1 LECASIRGLKILI
14 VEDEPLVA
22 ILIETMLEDLG
33 FIVAGVARTLS
44 QGMAMARDETL
55 EFDGAVLDV
64 NLGGDEVFPIA
75 ERLAARDVPFIFATA
90 YGPAGVTKPFAHRP
104 ILTKPYAPT
113 ALAIMLTAA
122 VRRAA

>member
-1 LECASIRGLKILI
+1 LENSSTRGLKILV

-22 ILIETMLEDLG
+22 MHIENMLEDLG
-33 FIVAGVARTLS
+33 FIVAGMARTLS
-44 QGMAMARDETL
+44 EGLAMARDETL

-90 YGPAGVTKPFAHRP
+90 YGPAGITKPFAHRP
-104 ILTKPYAPT
+104 TLTKPYAPT
-113 ALAIMLTAA
+113 ALAMMLAAA
-122 VRRAA
+122 VQRAP